1 MSVMVVGGGGGA
13 ATWSGRPSVL
23 ADALMS
29 VMVVVVWLVVGAATW
44 SGRPSVRLVPSCRWW
59 WSVSVAVQP
68 RGAVARP
75 SGWCSRGWWWWS
87 GWWSVPGHIRTPPP
101 SAGRAERTSARRR
114 CFGANRAFFSELKT
128 DLYAVSL
135 RCRRVATWANKDKK
149 IIQL

>member
-1 MSVMVVGGGGGA
+1 MERSPVRPAGALMSVVVGGGGGA

-59 WSVSVAVQP
+59 SVVVVVQP

-75 SGWCSRGWWWWS
+75 SWLM
-87 GWWSVPGHIRTPPP
+87 P
-101 SAGRAERTSARRR
+101 S
-114 CFGANRAFFSELKT
+114 
-128 DLYAVSL
+128 
-135 RCRRVATWANKDKK
+135 CR
-149 IIQL
+149 